1 MSYGSRWSWLLTA
14 SGVMSLLTLTVCQH
28 EARPSELR
36 DGDIIFQTSRSRQS
50 RAIQLATH
58 SRWSHMG
65 MVHLAGGK
73 PYVYEAVGPVK
84 LTPLDDWIRR
94 GEGAHYQ
101 IKRLKDAG
109 TQITPRSLK
118 RMQSEAMKFRGR
130 PYDLTF
136 EWSDARLYC
145 SELVWKVYQRGL
157 GIELARPAR
166 LGDADLS
173 APEVRSLMRQRYGE
187 KLPLDEPVVSP
198 QQIFDSPLLMTIA
211 SR

>member
-1 MSYGSRWSWLLTA
+1 MHPGMRWVLATGGLCLA
-14 SGVMSLLTLTVCQH
+14 TLTVCQH

-50 RAIQLATH
+50 QAIQLATH

-65 MVHLAGGK
+65 LVHLSGGK
-73 PYVYEAVGPVK
+73 PFVYEAVGPVK
-84 LTPLDDWIRR
+84 LTPLDAWIRR
-94 GEGAHYQ
+94 GEGSHYQ
-101 IKRLKDAG
+101 VKRLKDAG
-109 TQITPRSLK
+109 AQLSPRNLK

-136 EWSDARLYC
+136 EWSDTRLYC
-145 SELVWKVYQRGL
+145 SELVWKIYQRGL

-173 APEVRSLMRQRYGE
+173 APEVRSLMRQRYGSR
-187 KLPLDEPVVSP
+187 LPLEEPVVSP
-198 QQIFDSPLLMTIA
+198 QQIFDSPLLTTVVA
-211 SR
+211 Q